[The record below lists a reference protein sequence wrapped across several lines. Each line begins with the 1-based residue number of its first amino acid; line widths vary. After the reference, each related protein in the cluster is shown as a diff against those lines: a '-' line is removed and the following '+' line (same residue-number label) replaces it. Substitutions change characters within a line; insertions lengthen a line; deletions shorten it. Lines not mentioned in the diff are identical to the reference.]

1 MNLFK
6 LFGSIVIDNSDANNA
21 IDGTVD
27 NAKNAESELES
38 SFNKYATY
46 AGNAGKAIIAAF
58 AAAGTGF
65 TMIMKSAL
73 NVSGSVEQGLGGAE
87 AVYGKF
93 AKNVEENAKAA
104 FSTMGLSMAD
114 YLATANK
121 MGSLFIGTGA
131 EIESAYEMTTNAM
144 QRAADVAAI
153 MGVDINWAME
163 SVAGMAKGN
172 FTMMDNLG
180 VAMNDTTL
188 KAYALEKGITD
199 SWDEMTQ
206 GKKIGIAYQMF
217 MERTAYAMGQYTKEN
232 ETYTG
237 SITTMKAAIQNL
249 LSGEVDPSTV
259 IPHIENG
266 LRVVVDRI
274 AKLAPV
280 LAEGLSSLIDA
291 LIPHIGPI
299 LDKLVPAFTDF
310 TIKITEGV
318 LMHIINNIGD
328 WMSGGQQTEE
338 ETARRVYANIA
349 KENDTETVKRQVLLM
364 LERGENFDE
373 QVTKQT
379 YYVEAELQELITA
392 GEHEEAQKLMEWWAG
407 VQAQLNFTAPLN
419 IVPTISGGTTSNGLL
434 GGLTSLF
441 SGGSGDAIS
450 GIFNIGD
457 NLYRGIDGEFATGLD
472 YVPRD
477 NFLARLHQGEAVLTA
492 KENSEYRRMKNGG
505 NIESA
510 IVYLTE
516 AISELQAGFQANMN
530 LYVNK
535 KHVASALSR
544 DMGRS
549 IGNREYALMRG
560 MGG

>member
-1 MNLFK
+1 LNLFK

-93 AKNVEENAKAA
+93 AKTVEENAKAA

-188 KAYALEKGITD
+188 KAYALEKGIAD

-206 GKKIGIAYQMF
+206 GQKIGIAYQMF

-266 LRVVVDRI
+266 LRVMVDRI

-299 LDKLVPAFTDF
+299 LDKLVPAFMDF
-310 TIKITEGV
+310 SIKITEGV
-318 LMHIINNIGD
+318 LMHIINNIGN
-328 WMSGGQQTEE
+328 WMSGGEKGIDKE
-338 ETARRVYANIA
+338 SIERKVYADAVKNL
-349 KENDTETVKRQVLLM
+349 DTETVKNTARNLLIYSDD
-364 LERGENFDE
+364 FDKGLKFALG
-373 QVTKQT
+373 Q
-379 YYVEAELQELITA
+379 VEAKVVQLQVEGNDDEARELIA
-392 GEHEEAQKLMEWWAG
+392 WWESI
-407 VQAQLNFTAPLN
+407 QAELNFSAPLTL
-419 IVPTISGGTTSNGLL
+419 VPTIGSTEFTS
-434 GGLTSLF
+434 T
-441 SGGSGDAIS
+441 SGDTFGGVS
-450 GIFNIGD
+450 GS
-457 NLYRGIDGEFATGLD
+457 FATGLD

-516 AISELQAGFQANMN
+516 AIGELQAGFQANMN

>member
-6 LFGSIVIDNSDANNA
+6 LFGSIVIENAEANKA
-21 IDGTVD
+21 IDGTTD
-27 NAKNAESELES
+27 KAADAEQKLES
-38 SFNKYATY
+38 SFSKIGRYVT
-46 AGNAGKAIIAAF
+46 NAGKVITAGF
-58 AAAGTGF
+58 AVGAT
-65 TMIMKSAL
+65 TLTKLLSVSL
-73 NVSGSVEQGLGGAE
+73 DVSGRLEQGLGGAK
-87 AVYGKF
+87 AVYGEF
-93 AKNVEENAKAA
+93 AKSVEANAKAA

-114 YLATANK
+114 YLETANK

-131 EIESAYEMTTNAM
+131 DIESAYEMTTNSM

-153 MGVDINWAME
+153 MGIDINWAME

-172 FTMMDNLG
+172 YTMMDNLG

-188 KAYALEKGITD
+188 KAYALEKGFEG
-199 SWDEMTQ
+199 SWKEMEVGQ
-206 GKKIGIAYQMF
+206 KVAFAYQMF

-237 SITTMKAAIQNL
+237 SITTMKAALQNL
-249 LSGEVDPSTV
+249 LSGETDAEALMPA
-259 IPHIENG
+259 IENG
-266 LRVVVDRI
+266 LRVAVDRI

-280 LAEGLSSLIDA
+280 LAEGISALIDA
-291 LIPHIGPI
+291 LLPHIGPI
-299 LDKLVPAFTDF
+299 LEKLVPAFTDF

-328 WMSGGQQTEE
+328 WMSGGKQTEE

-349 KENDTETVKRQVLLM
+349 KQNDTETVKGQVLLM

-392 GEHEEAQKLMEWWAG
+392 GEYEEAQKLMEWWAG

-434 GGLTSLF
+434 GGLSSLIF
-441 SGGSGDAIS
+441 GGSSDALS
-450 GIFNIGD
+450 GIFNSGD
-457 NLYRGIDGEFATGLD
+457 NLNRGRAGGFATGLD